1 MDTRFK
7 VEKVNN
13 SGDNKPVNNR
23 SCDNIAFGINGS
35 NPAAADDDAFDLQ
48 YNSLPLH
55 ERVGQLNNDETGSE
69 NLDAVAD
76 IKCSSTICLPD
87 FANRRRR
94 SLAQMTRE
102 ALPRLDFYRNSRRA
116 LRRPSLG
123 ELHGEEVAA
132 KVGSQIQIEKLKL
145 KVKNQTPRFKP
156 LKLTVTPKLPCLT
169 GKLEYKT
176 SPPYKRNVNEDV
188 SDCNFNDF
196 RLFLFEISMNFN
208 RFCLKFQRKHQRL
221 KFQRFSI
228 VFV

>member
-13 SGDNKPVNNR
+13 SGDKPVNNH

-35 NPAAADDDAFDLQ
+35 NPADDDPFDVQ

-132 KVGSQIQIEKLKL
+132 KVGPQFQKLITASVKSNSSKTFSLEKLHSSL
-145 KVKNQTPRFKP
+145 TPYVFI
-156 LKLTVTPKLPCLT
+156 
-169 GKLEYKT
+169 
-176 SPPYKRNVNEDV
+176 
-188 SDCNFNDF
+188 
-196 RLFLFEISMNFN
+196 LFVE
-208 RFCLKFQRKHQRL
+208 
-221 KFQRFSI
+221 
-228 VFV
+228 